1 MFYRQIIWNMET
13 LEITSRIPSGY
24 SGPADKLCGASG
36 AQKEA
41 AATQKKITDLLT
53 SDAQLIFGKDQHI
66 LDSIMGAL
74 EPVIN
79 KGPDQYGFSAA
90 EDSAKRTQATDTL
103 AAAGRNATNAVRSA
117 VAAQGG
123 MNLPSGSEAA
133 IEGGLAE
140 DQANKQAEAQLKV
153 TDEGYATGRQNFF
166 AAEGAAASAPGALE
180 NPATSAFNAASGASE
195 GNIKAQDDITA
206 ANNAWMAP
214 VAGLIGSVAGGFI
227 PKIPGGGGSP
237 APAGMN
243 NPEAVG

>member
-1 MFYRQIIWNMET
+1 MKYFRQITWNSET
-13 LEITSRIPSGY
+13 LEILLRVPSSY
-24 SGPADKLCGASG
+24 SGTADLVCGASG
-36 AQKEA
+36 GQKMA
-41 AATQKKITDLLT
+41 AAEQKKITDLLT

-74 EPVIN
+74 EPVVN
-79 KGPDQYGFSAA
+79 AGPNQYGFSAA

-133 IEGGLAE
+133 IEGNLAE
-140 DQANKQAEAQLKV
+140 DQANKQAEAQLKI
-153 TDEGYATGRQNFF
+153 TDEGFATGRQNFF

-180 NPATSAFNAASGASE
+180 NPATSAFGAASGASE

-214 VAGLIGSVAGGFI
+214 VAGLAGGVI
-227 PKIPGGGGSP
+227 KGLLPGVTG
-237 APAGMN
+237 
-243 NPEAVG
+243 